1 MAKIIEIKSVNLDD
15 YLFVDDAAEILGVKE
30 GVIRNYLSLG
40 KLTTFK
46 FKKRTFL
53 SRVEVDS
60 WKSKID

>member
-15 YLFVDDAAEILGVKE
+15 YLFVDDAAEILNVKE

>member
-1 MAKIIEIKSVNLDD
+1 MKKIIELKSVNLDD
-15 YLFVDDAAEILGVKE
+15 YLFVDDDAEIIGVKE

-53 SRVEVDS
+53 SRIEVES
-60 WKSKID
+60 WKNKLD